1 MVTSGL
7 KKGTKDL
14 LVHID
19 SVANGK
25 SCDSVES

>member
-1 MVTSGL
+1 MVRYGL
-7 KKGTKDL
+7 KKGTKDVL
-14 LVHID
+14 LHID